1 MAQFRIRI
9 PDAKLANA
17 VAKFVAV
24 YPNNTADPAHED
36 HVPHPTDPTDP
47 GGITD
52 VQWLQKR
59 TRQWLRDTINVGGER
74 QHEAKRPLPDDDVV
88 GED

>member
-9 PDAKLANA
+9 PDGKLTAA
-17 VAKFVAV
+17 IEKFVAV

-36 HVPHPTDPTDP
+36 HVPHPTDPNDP
-47 GGITD
+47 GGISD
-52 VQWLQKR
+52 QAWMEKR
-59 TRQWLRDTINVGGER
+59 TRQWLRDIINVGGER
-74 QHEAKRPLPDDDVV
+74 QHEATRPPRDDDVV

>member
-9 PDAKLANA
+9 PDGKLAGA
-17 VAKFVAV
+17 IEKFVEV

-47 GGITD
+47 GGISD
-52 VQWLQKR
+52 QDWMEKR
-59 TRQWLRDTINVGGER
+59 TRQWLRDIINVGGDR
-74 QHEAKRPLPDDDVV
+74 KHDATRPPRDDDVV

>member
-17 VAKFVAV
+17 VAKFIEV

-36 HVPHPTDPTDP
+36 HVPHPTDPEDP
-47 GGITD
+47 GGISD
-52 VQWLQKR
+52 QEWLQKR
-59 TRQWLRDTINVGGER
+59 TRRWLRDTINVGGER
-74 QHEAKRPLPDDDVV
+74 QHDATRPLPDDDVV

>member
-17 VAKFVAV
+17 VAKFLAV
-24 YPNNTADPAHED
+24 YPNNTADPAHKD
-36 HVPHPTDPTDP
+36 HVPHPTDPEDP

-52 VQWLQKR
+52 IEWLQKR
-59 TRQWLRDTINVGGER
+59 TRQWLRDTINVGGEQ
-74 QHEAKRPLPDDDVV
+74 QHAATRPLPDDDVV

>member
-24 YPNNTADPAHED
+24 YPNNTADPAHRD
-36 HVPHPTDPTDP
+36 YIPHPTDPEEV
-47 GGITD
+47 GGISD
-52 VQWLQKR
+52 EDWLQKR

-74 QHEAKRPLPDDDVV
+74 QHDATRPLPDDDVV